1 MNKISFVSIRR
12 AKETDFKELFN
23 LIHLAFGNKTES
35 NLVKRLISDGEVLI
49 NLLAETSDSILGN
62 VIVSQSTMEPDLGL
76 FCGGVAPLS
85 VLPDHQS
92 LGIGSKLM
100 RETIKESKKMGM
112 DALFLLGNP
121 SYYKKFSF
129 NVSNI
134 RNEYGFGS
142 FLELELTKGC
152 LVNVKSKFSYANAFS
167 SLE

>member
-1 MNKISFVSIRR
+1 
-12 AKETDFKELFN
+12 
-23 LIHLAFGNKTES
+23 
-35 NLVKRLISDGEVLI
+35 
-49 NLLAETSDSILGN
+49 
-62 VIVSQSTMEPDLGL
+62 
-76 FCGGVAPLS
+76 
-85 VLPDHQS
+85 
-92 LGIGSKLM
+92 M

-152 LVNVKSKFSYANAFS
+152 LVNVKSKFSYASTFS
-167 SLE
+167 SLEWLRKV